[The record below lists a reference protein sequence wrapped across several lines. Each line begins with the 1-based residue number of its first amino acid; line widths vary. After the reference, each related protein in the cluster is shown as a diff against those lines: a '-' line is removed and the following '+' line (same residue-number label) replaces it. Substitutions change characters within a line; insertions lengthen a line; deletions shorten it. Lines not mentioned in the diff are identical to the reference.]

1 MSSTESSSAAAQDSR
16 ALKGKRG
23 WRRLVNAM
31 RYSVDGFRAAWR
43 QEDAFRQEVLLASVM
58 IPVAL
63 VLPVTVVE
71 RLLLIGTVCLVLI
84 VELLN
89 TAIEAAIDR
98 QSYDI
103 NPLAKTAKD
112 VGSAAVTLALGL
124 ALIVWVSIIVMRV
137 VEGLPDA

>member
-1 MSSTESSSAAAQDSR
+1 MSSTESSPNAVHDSR

-23 WRRLVNAM
+23 WRRLINAM
-31 RYSVDGFRAAWR
+31 RYSADGFLAAWR
-43 QEDAFRQEVLLASVM
+43 QEDAFRQEVLLAAVM

-63 VLPVTVVE
+63 VLPVTMVE

-112 VGSAAVTLALGL
+112 VGSAAVTLALALAIFTWLSIVAPRLVVGL
-124 ALIVWVSIIVMRV
+124 I
-137 VEGLPDA
+137 GT

>member
-1 MSSTESSSAAAQDSR
+1 MSSTESTSAAAQDSR

-43 QEDAFRQEVLLASVM
+43 QEDAFRQEVLLAAVM
-58 IPVAL
+58 IPVAV

-89 TAIEAAIDR
+89 TAIEATIDR

-112 VGSAAVTLALGL
+112 VGSAAVTLALAL
-124 ALIVWVSIIVMRV
+124 AVLTWLSIVSPYAA
-137 VEGLPDA
+137 GALAGT

>member
-31 RYSVDGFRAAWR
+31 RYSADGFRAAWR
-43 QEDAFRQEVLLASVM
+43 QEDAFRQEVLLAAVM
-58 IPVAL
+58 IPVAI
-63 VLPVTVVE
+63 VLPVTTVE
-71 RLLLIGTVCLVLI
+71 RLLLIGSVCLVLI

-98 QSYDI
+98 HSYEI

-112 VGSAAVTLALGL
+112 VGSAAVMLALAL
-124 ALIVWVSIIVMRV
+124 ALLTWLMIVVKLFT
-137 VEGLPDA
+137 GHLAPP